1 MNVYS
6 VPPAGG
12 GTATVI
18 VDLAHNEAGL
28 EALLRVAEGLRP
40 PGAVVHLGLGTGGDR
55 TDEIL
60 QALGELAGRRAD
72 RVTAVHK
79 EHYLRG
85 RSMDDLEAQLRI
97 GLGRVGVG
105 EVESYPSELGGL
117 QAMVATAG
125 DGDVLAVMCH
135 ADRALLHA
143 WLTGH
148 GGTVDCAATIRR
160 KVIAARGEHE
170 AEEAIAALRAE
181 PDPAVRVQQART
193 WWEADRRDAR
203 LAFELAGA
211 LDAAGQE
218 REALRCYDEALAL
231 GLREP
236 HRHRALIQKAS
247 SLRRLGQLDEAAAL
261 LDDLAR
267 QRPGSAAVAAF
278 RALVRCDAGDP
289 VRAVGEL
296 VEALLAH
303 AGDADDDAYRD
314 VLHRFAR
321 ELR

>member
-1 MNVYS
+1 M
-6 VPPAGG
+6 
-12 GTATVI
+12 
-18 VDLAHNEAGL
+18 
-28 EALLRVAEGLRP
+28 AEGLRP

-105 EVESYPSELGGL
+105 EVESYPSELEGL

-160 KVIAARGEHE
+160 KVDRLPGRARG
-170 AEEAIAALRAE
+170 R
-181 PDPAVRVQQART
+181 
-193 WWEADRRDAR
+193 
-203 LAFELAGA
+203 G
-211 LDAAGQE
+211 
-218 REALRCYDEALAL
+218 
-231 GLREP
+231 
-236 HRHRALIQKAS
+236 RHRRPLGRAAT
-247 SLRRLGQLDEAAAL
+247 RRCGCS
-261 LDDLAR
+261 
-267 QRPGSAAVAAF
+267 RPGPGGRPTGATP
-278 RALVRCDAGDP
+278 G
-289 VRAVGEL
+289 
-296 VEALLAH
+296 
-303 AGDADDDAYRD
+303 
-314 VLHRFAR
+314 
-321 ELR
+321 